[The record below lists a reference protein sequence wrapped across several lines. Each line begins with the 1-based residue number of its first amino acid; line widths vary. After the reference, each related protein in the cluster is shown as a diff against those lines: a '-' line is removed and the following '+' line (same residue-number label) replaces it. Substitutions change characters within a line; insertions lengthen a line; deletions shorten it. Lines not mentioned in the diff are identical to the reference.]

1 MDHNG
6 RRSLY
11 NGGYDSMA
19 ALSYHRNY
27 SAVDMDEDSR
37 HYREDASSVSSLSP
51 TSYDSVRNPYA
62 GSYSDAYEYAEASG
76 STRSRAQPSY
86 HHHRLPETD
95 QWSSMRKEYGDSL
108 HSLVGQEGM
117 PSPARR
123 PQRPRIRF
131 TPEEDQLLIELKEQ
145 KNLTWKQIADFFPGR
160 NSGTL
165 QVRYCTKL
173 RAETMPWTREMDQRL
188 LEALQ
193 SYEDEKWR
201 IVAQRVGS
209 GVTPMGCCDRVWELF
224 NIQVDDASPFTFAN
238 DN

>member
-1 MDHNG
+1 
-6 RRSLY
+6 
-11 NGGYDSMA
+11 
-19 ALSYHRNY
+19 
-27 SAVDMDEDSR
+27 
-37 HYREDASSVSSLSP
+37 
-51 TSYDSVRNPYA
+51 
-62 GSYSDAYEYAEASG
+62 
-76 STRSRAQPSY
+76 PSY
-86 HHHRLPETD
+86 HHHRLPETE
-95 QWSSMRKEYGDSL
+95 QWSSMREEYSDSL
-108 HSLVGQEGM
+108 HSLVGKEGM

-145 KNLTWKQIADFFPGR
+145 KHLTWKQIADFFPGR

-173 RAETMPWTREMDQRL
+173 RAEAMPWTREMDQRL

-201 IVAQRVGS
+201 NVAQRVGN

-224 NIQVDDASPFTFAN
+224 N
-238 DN
+238 

>member
-11 NGGYDSMA
+11 NGGYDPMA
-19 ALSYHRNY
+19 ASSYHRNY
-27 SAVDMDEDSR
+27 SAMDMDEDPR

-62 GSYSDAYEYAEASG
+62 GSYSDPYEFAEASG

-86 HHHRLPETD
+86 HHHQLPETD

-108 HSLVGQEGM
+108 HSLVGKEGM

-173 RAETMPWTREMDQRL
+173 RAETMPWTRDMVSISSHLHFHHLTDFK
-188 LEALQ
+188 
-193 SYEDEKWR
+193 SR
-201 IVAQRVGS
+201 IR
-209 GVTPMGCCDRVWELF
+209 DF
-224 NIQVDDASPFTFAN
+224 
-238 DN
+238 